1 MVQWGTDSKVQD
13 MRIETMESNNPESN
27 RHADL
32 SRWCIGEADNY
43 LRRRNNIQASE
54 KGWGAAA
61 QALKAIAEERGWNHG
76 SHGLLVDIAQ
86 QVADERGRS
95 DLVTLFGNAQA
106 LHVNFYED
114 WLSSDTVGIYLDQV
128 KALLPELE
136 RIRTGAQHA
145 FTPETRDQRN
155 RLARLTRGRNGA

>member
-1 MVQWGTDSKVQD
+1 MEPNVQ
-13 MRIETMESNNPESN
+13 ESNKYAE
-27 RHADL
+27 R

-61 QALKAIAEERGWNHG
+61 QALKAIAEERGWNHRG
-76 SHGLLVDIAQ
+76 HNLIVDVAQ
-86 QVADERGRS
+86 QLADEQGRTEI
-95 DLVTLFGNAQA
+95 VALFGFGQL

-114 WLSSDTVGIYLDQV
+114 SLATDTIGIYLDQV

-136 RIRTGAQHA
+136 RIRNQTPPE

-155 RLARLTRGRNGA
+155 RWRRLTRGG